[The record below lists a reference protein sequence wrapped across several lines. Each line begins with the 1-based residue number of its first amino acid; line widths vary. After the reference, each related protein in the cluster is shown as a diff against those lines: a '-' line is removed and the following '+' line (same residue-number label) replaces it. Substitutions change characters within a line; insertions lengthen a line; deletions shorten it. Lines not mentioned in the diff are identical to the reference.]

1 MGIFT
6 KRKEKKKKEQEI
18 AKMIEYFKRK
28 INMARWDILCTTKMK
43 EVKEEMRNVFH
54 DELKV
59 PTPKELREYYEKAY
73 EEMKKDNARSIEQT
87 KKAIENE
94 AKAQRDAVDRKFEML
109 KEVERTGLTPAQMER
124 ARINSK
130 R

>member
-1 MGIFT
+1 
-6 KRKEKKKKEQEI
+6 
-18 AKMIEYFKRK
+18 
-28 INMARWDILCTTKMK
+28 MARWDILCTTKMK

-73 EEMKKDNARSIEQT
+73 EEMKKDNAKSIEQT

-109 KEVERTGLTPAQMER
+109 KEVERTGLTPSQIER
-124 ARINSK
+124 ARKNSK